1 MIWFRTFISFL
12 CIVPHTFS
20 SFVAASSQPSSPLP
34 SLYVFQNRWFFSM
47 DHCLSHQLRSG
58 FLSGLFKIPYDIIVL
73 LTLLSLLSLPSN
85 LHIMG
90 QHFLLHLIILLIV
103 FYASPWVW
111 FKGKKCGQACIIA
124 TAGGSPGGSVVKNPP
139 AKQETGV
146 PFLGREDPPEEVMAT
161 PSSILVWKIPWTL
174 EPGGL

>member
-1 MIWFRTFISFL
+1 
-12 CIVPHTFS
+12 
-20 SFVAASSQPSSPLP
+20 
-34 SLYVFQNRWFFSM
+34 
-47 DHCLSHQLRSG
+47 
-58 FLSGLFKIPYDIIVL
+58 
-73 LTLLSLLSLPSN
+73 
-85 LHIMG
+85 MG

-103 FYASPWVW
+103 FYASPWVR

>member
-1 MIWFRTFISFL
+1 
-12 CIVPHTFS
+12 
-20 SFVAASSQPSSPLP
+20 
-34 SLYVFQNRWFFSM
+34 
-47 DHCLSHQLRSG
+47 
-58 FLSGLFKIPYDIIVL
+58 
-73 LTLLSLLSLPSN
+73 
-85 LHIMG
+85 MG

-103 FYASPWVW
+103 FYASPWVR

-124 TAGGSPGGSVVKNPP
+124 TAGGSPGGSVEKNPP

-146 PFLGREDPPEEVMAT
+146 PFLGREDPLEEVMAT